1 MENLVNQLKSAYA
14 GKKILVTGHNGFKGS
29 WLVGLLNY
37 FGAKVLGVSLPISEN
52 SPFNSFH
59 THGPHSSHT
68 IDIRDFQV
76 LKEFISANQPQIVFH
91 LAAQSLVLDSYINP
105 RETFEVNVQGT
116 ANLLESITNTSC
128 KGVILTTTDKVYRN
142 QEQGFKFKETDEL
155 WGHDPYSLS
164 KTGTELVAS
173 AWRNLPSTNKCK
185 LVTVRAGNVIGPGD
199 YAKNRLLPD
208 ILRGLRNGSET
219 QIRNPDAIRP
229 WQYVLDPLI
238 GYLLVGYNVITN
250 GPLSNSYNFG
260 PTDESFVSVR
270 DLVTKVNLI
279 RPIRFNISQSSV
291 GLESKILKI
300 DSTLAQQE
308 LDWRSK
314 TDLDTALKYSIELN
328 NSEIDSEVINNH
340 IENYLL
346 DF

>member
-1 MENLVNQLKSAYA
+1 MENLVNQLKAAYA

-29 WLVGLLNY
+29 WLVGLLSY
-37 FGAKVLGVSLPISEN
+37 FGAKVIGISLPISED

-59 THGPHSSHT
+59 THGPHSSQI

-76 LKEFISANQPQIVFH
+76 LNQFIYDNQPELVFH

-105 RETFEVNVQGT
+105 RETFEVNIQGT
-116 ANLLESITNTSC
+116 ANLLESITKTSC
-128 KGVILTTTDKVYRN
+128 QGVIITTTDKVYRN

-173 AWRNLPSTNKCK
+173 AWRNLPSSNKCK

-208 ILRGLRNGSET
+208 ILCGLRNGSET

-238 GYLLVGYNVITN
+238 GYLLVGYKVITN
-250 GPLSNSYNFG
+250 KPLSNSYNFG

-270 DLVTKVNLI
+270 DLVTKFNSI
-279 RPIRFNISQSSV
+279 RPIRFSISQSNV

-308 LDWRSK
+308 LAWRPK
-314 TDLDTALKYSIELN
+314 TDLETALKYSIELN
-328 NSEIDSEVINNH
+328 NSEIESEVVFNH
-340 IENYLL
+340 IENYLQ